1 MKTIGLSEF
10 KNRLLQD
17 CKILDVRAPLEFAQG
32 ALPNSVN
39 LPILN
44 DDERALVGTCYKN
57 SGQEK
62 AIELGNR
69 IVMGENKQQKV
80 SAWKNFV
87 EANPHAIM
95 TCFRG
100 GLRSRISQQ
109 FLQEAGFEIPRLEHG
124 YKEARQ
130 FFIDEL
136 NSYSETC
143 ELRLLTGNTGSG
155 KTKIL
160 REAAVFYPAVDLENL
175 AQHRGSAFGAMK
187 NPQPAQATFEN
198 RLSFEVFKFRSLA
211 VKPPIL
217 FEDESRLIGR
227 LHLPEKFFDKLR
239 SSAVIKMLV
248 PLEVRIENIFEDY
261 IYPEAAIFQKYL
273 DAITR
278 ISKKLGGVRSQ
289 ELLSDIKYSQTQFSE
304 LGLLESNRIWIEKLL
319 VWYYDPMYTYSL
331 TNRNP
336 KVEFEGSDRETIA
349 YLRAKVTHGL

>member
-1 MKTIGLSEF
+1 MKTLDLAELKARF
-10 KNRLLQD
+10 LQD

-39 LPILN
+39 LPIL
-44 DDERALVGTCYKN
+44 DDAERALVGTCYKN

-62 AIELGNR
+62 AIELGHR
-69 IVMGENKQQKV
+69 LVMGENKQQKIA
-80 SAWKNFV
+80 AWKNFIQD
-87 EANPHAIM
+87 NPHAIL

-100 GLRSRISQQ
+100 GLRSKISQQ
-109 FLQEAGFEIPRLEHG
+109 FLADVGIEIPRIQHG
-124 YKEARQ
+124 YKDVRQ
-130 FFIDEL
+130 FFTDEL
-136 NSYSETC
+136 SFYAESC
-143 ELRLLTGNTGSG
+143 QLRVLTGNTGSG

-160 REAAVFYPAVDLENL
+160 RKASGFYPVVDLENL

-198 RLSFEVFKFRSLA
+198 HLCHEIIKLQTQ
-211 VKPPIL
+211 KPIL

-239 SSAVIKMLV
+239 ASAVIKMNV

-261 IYPEAAIFQKYL
+261 ISPEAAIFQKYI
-273 DAITR
+273 DAINR

-289 ELLSDIKYSQTQFSE
+289 ELLADLKYSQTQFSE
-304 LGLLESNRIWIEKLL
+304 LGLLESNRVWIEKLL

-331 TNRNP
+331 TTRQP
-336 KVEFEGSDRETIA
+336 KIEFEGSDRETID
-349 YLRAKVTHGL
+349 YLKRHA